1 MTTATWT
8 RKGGPVNY
16 IFLFTGW
23 VHFMGAFSRFSKKQQ
38 QVEERET
45 LLEAPSLALQNAK
58 MALQEQ
64 LDRFKKQQEKCQSTL
79 TSIAKSR
86 PSKPSIIPK
95 AVPAA
100 APPSTSARAPAP
112 AVKFSND
119 TERLQHINSIRK
131 APAGA
136 QIKRVIDLLLEI
148 LEDHVF
154 FASPA
159 PRVRYFSPVL
169 RGVVKHHLPY
179 DFSIFACLQTRQAFT
194 PEQINDHCYVDMNSN
209 KAVFDSLRN
218 NLKVHYDGKR
228 FSYKSKHDLKD
239 KSQLLVLIRKFPE
252 GIAVID
258 LKDAYPSVMDDLQAL
273 KAVGQIWLLSNF
285 DSQEDIAYPN
295 DPRMVIKV
303 DDDLKQLF
311 RGIELP
317 RDMLDIEKDL
327 QKNGM
332 KPATNTAKRRAAAQ
346 VQGFSTK
353 QKAKKKKHEIS
364 KRTKLTNAHLPE
376 LFKNLGS

>member
-23 VHFMGAFSRFSKKQQ
+23 VHFTGGIVVIPTNNWVYIYMKFLSAFIIFIAAVDFPSGLFFSKKQQ

-79 TSIAKSR
+79 TT
-86 PSKPSIIPK
+86 
-95 AVPAA
+95 

-112 AVKFSND
+112 PVKFSND

-136 QIKRVIDLLLEI
+136 QIKRVIDLLLE
-148 LEDHVF
+148 
-154 FASPA
+154 
-159 PRVRYFSPVL
+159 
-169 RGVVKHHLPY
+169 
-179 DFSIFACLQTRQAFT
+179 TRQAFT

-258 LKDAYPSVMDDLQAL
+258 LKDAYPNVMDDLQAL

-295 DPRMVIKV
+295 DPRM
-303 DDDLKQLF
+303 
-311 RGIELP
+311 
-317 RDMLDIEKDL
+317 DL

-346 VQGFSTK
+346 VQGISTK